1 MSVDNWE
8 RQGDNMIK
16 LNHVVKQYGNF
27 CLECSMEVP
36 VGQVTGLIGRNGAG
50 KSTAFKAILGLI
62 HTDGGTIEV
71 FGKNVAKLTQEDK
84 EQIGVVLSDSGFC
97 SYLTIKDFLPVLDTM
112 YAGFSREK
120 FVADCER
127 MGLPLKKKIKEF
139 STGMKRKLQILA
151 ALSHNAKLLI
161 LDEPTAG
168 LDVVARDELL
178 GLLREYAENGD
189 RSIMISSHISSDLE
203 GICDDVY
210 LIDNGRIVLHE
221 DTDVL
226 LNEYGLLKVTKE
238 QFDGLDQTHL
248 LQIKEEN
255 FGYSCL
261 TNQRQFYQDN
271 YPSVV
276 IEKGSIDEVI
286 TMVTKH

>member
-1 MSVDNWE
+1 MFRLDNV
-8 RQGDNMIK
+8 I
-16 LNHVVKQYGNF
+16 KQYGNF
-27 CLECSMEVP
+27 RLECSMEVP
-36 VGQVTGLIGRNGAG
+36 VGNITGLIGRNGAG
-50 KSTAFKAILGLI
+50 KSTVFKAVLGLI
-62 HTDGGTIEV
+62 RTDGGKMEV
-71 FGKNVAKLTQEDK
+71 LGKNAAELTQADRES
-84 EQIGVVLSDSGFC
+84 IGVVLSDSGFC
-97 SYLTIKDFLPVLDTM
+97 SWLAIKDFIPMLDTM
-112 YAGFSREK
+112 YADFSREK

-127 MGLPLKKKIKEF
+127 MELPLKKKIKEF

-178 GLLREYAENGD
+178 GLLREYAEDGE
-189 RSIMISSHISSDLE
+189 RSIVVSSHISSDLE

-210 LIDNGRIVLHE
+210 MIDNGKIVLHE

-226 LNEYGLLKVTKE
+226 LNEYGLLKVTE
-238 QFDGLDQTHL
+238 AQFGKLDKSYL
-248 LQIKEEN
+248 LETRRES

-271 YPSVV
+271 YSSIV

-286 TMVTKH
+286 TMLTSH

>member
-1 MSVDNWE
+1 
-8 RQGDNMIK
+8 MIK

-62 HTDGGTIEV
+62 HTDRGTIEV

-151 ALSHNAKLLI
+151 ALSHNARLLI

-238 QFDGLDQTHL
+238 QFGKLDQTHL

>member
-1 MSVDNWE
+1 
-8 RQGDNMIK
+8 
-16 LNHVVKQYGNF
+16 
-27 CLECSMEVP
+27 MEVP

-71 FGKNVAKLTQEDK
+71 FGKDAAKLTQEDK
-84 EQIGVVLSDSGFC
+84 DQIGVVLSDSGFC

-112 YAGFSREK
+112 YANFSREK
-120 FVADCER
+120 FAADCER

-238 QFDGLDQTHL
+238 QFDRLDRTHL
-248 LQIKEEN
+248 LQIREEN

-286 TMVTKH
+286 AMVTKH